1 MERAPQKM
9 FRGSATSDGHFAY
22 FTPRGSH
29 SVYSYKCSTGKWE
42 ELPHCPVP
50 NAGLVIIDGALTAV
64 GGGHFTNQLCT
75 LLHGEWVELYPSM
88 HTGRD
93 CPAVVSTSDGQFII
107 CIGGNTDQTPAVE
120 LLDVKNRR
128 WYEISKYPDS
138 LRYPSATICG
148 DELHVI
154 GIGGVGY
161 SCSLQELLSGSFPLH
176 QAPLFISWTPLPH
189 PPVMLAVAASLCQ
202 ELVLVGGDQVGLVDT
217 IHQLVGQDWVKIG
230 TMCNTRKSCLV
241 ASVSPDH
248 ILIVG
253 GVGADDKIEQ
263 CSCPSFSL

>member
-1 MERAPQKM
+1 M
-9 FRGSATSDGHFAY
+9 FRGSATSDGHFTY

-29 SVYSYKCSTGKWE
+29 SVYSYKWSTGKWE
-42 ELPHCPVP
+42 ELPHCPVR
-50 NAGLVIIDGALTAV
+50 NTGLVIINGALTTV
-64 GGGHFTNQLCT
+64 GGGHFTNKLHT
-75 LLHGEWVELYPSM
+75 LQQGEWVELYPPL

-93 CPAVVSTSDGQFII
+93 CPAVVTMSEGQFII
-107 CIGGNTDQTPAVE
+107 CIGGNTGLSVPTPAVE

-128 WYEISKYPDS
+128 WYKVTELPDP

-148 DELHVI
+148 YELHVI

-161 SCSLQELLSGSFPLH
+161 SCSLQALLSGSFPLH
-176 QAPLFISWTPLPH
+176 QAPLLISWTPLPH
-189 PPVMLAVAASLCQ
+189 PPVMLAVAASLSQ
-202 ELVLVGGDQVGLVDT
+202 ELVLVGGDQVGLVDA
-217 IHQLVGQDWVKIG
+217 IHQLVGQGWVKIG

-253 GVGADDKIEQ
+253 GVGADDKVEECIVTAA
-263 CSCPSFSL
+263 